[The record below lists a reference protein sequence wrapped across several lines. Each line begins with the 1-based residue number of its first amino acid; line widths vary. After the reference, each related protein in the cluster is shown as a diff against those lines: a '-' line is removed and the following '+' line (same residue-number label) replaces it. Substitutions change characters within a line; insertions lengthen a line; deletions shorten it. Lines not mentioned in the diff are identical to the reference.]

1 MLILPIK
8 KKWFDM
14 ILLGQKKEEY
24 REIKP
29 YWTTRFE
36 KVFEFQDGM
45 PTGEDAQEIILRNG
59 YGTNAPC
66 VKVLCA
72 LQVKTGN
79 PEWGA
84 ESDIL
89 YYVLKIQKIIETVHN
104 EARRCG

>member
-36 KVFEFQDGM
+36 KVLSFKMVCQPVRMPRKSFCGM
-45 PTGEDAQEIILRNG
+45 D
-59 YGTNAPC
+59 
-66 VKVLCA
+66 
-72 LQVKTGN
+72 
-79 PEWGA
+79 
-84 ESDIL
+84 
-89 YYVLKIQKIIETVHN
+89 TVQMLL
-104 EARRCG
+104 A